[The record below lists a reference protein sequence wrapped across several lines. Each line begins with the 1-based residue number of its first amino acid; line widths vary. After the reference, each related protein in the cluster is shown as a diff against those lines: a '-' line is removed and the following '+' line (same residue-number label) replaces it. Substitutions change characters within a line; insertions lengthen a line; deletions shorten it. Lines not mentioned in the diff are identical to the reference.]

1 MKESQPKIKSG
12 LTLSM
17 NRVPDVNIAAITGN
31 ITTIIFQNPVLKS
44 AKALNFA
51 FKYKDRNTI
60 TVNAVPVCPLG

>member
-1 MKESQPKIKSG
+1 
-12 LTLSM
+12 M